1 MKYTLL
7 IRTLR
12 YFRESYSGIPR
23 LSDLNMATYEVVI
36 NGERKTLPD
45 VPVPSPQPARKEE
58 VTAWFLKHGD
68 IHLGSAKIYPAKAK
82 PVSNK

>member
-1 MKYTLL
+1 
-7 IRTLR
+7 
-12 YFRESYSGIPR
+12 
-23 LSDLNMATYEVVI
+23 MATYEVVI

-82 PVSNK
+82 PISNK